1 MYLVITIVI
10 FVILVRILPVALNYF
25 DAKRGGDK
33 DGVEDAKEDAVEG
46 LKTFIGAVVMTL
58 VLILLAL
65 WLDTP

>member
-33 DGVEDAKEDAVEG
+33 DGVEDAIEG
-46 LKTFIGAVVMTL
+46 SKTFIGAVVMTL